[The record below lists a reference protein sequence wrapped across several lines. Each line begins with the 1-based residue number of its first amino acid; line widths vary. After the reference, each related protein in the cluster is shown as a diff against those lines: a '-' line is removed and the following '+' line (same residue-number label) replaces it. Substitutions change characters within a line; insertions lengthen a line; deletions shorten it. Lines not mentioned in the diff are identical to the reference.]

1 MNDVA
6 MKNLTRLFA
15 CLVAVSC
22 GALVTGCQTVAR
34 RLEVA
39 PVRQIIIG
47 QTTMPEVEKKFG
59 RPREKVTGAN
69 GTTVARYFFREP
81 RINNHVDP
89 YERRE
94 HPGDV
99 IFRTLTLLY
108 GPSPIIQRKVHD
120 ESVTAVRRY
129 NGWYVAGASVLPEN
143 LGFMRKGETTKAE
156 LVDRLGEA
164 TSRSFDNDG
173 AEMLVWVSFRGRR
186 DSLANAEVRHLMVM
200 LNEKLVVKDFAV
212 VETDWGSWR

>member
-1 MNDVA
+1 
-6 MKNLTRLFA
+6 
-15 CLVAVSC
+15 
-22 GALVTGCQTVAR
+22 
-34 RLEVA
+34 
-39 PVRQIIIG
+39 
-47 QTTMPEVEKKFG
+47 
-59 RPREKVTGAN
+59 VTGAN

-81 RINNHVDP
+81 RINNDVDA

-108 GPSPIIQRKVHD
+108 GPSPVIQRKVHD

-143 LGFMRKGETTKAE
+143 LGFIRKGETTKAE
-156 LVDRLGEA
+156 LVDHLGEP

-186 DSLANAEVRHLMVM
+186 DSLAKAEVRHLVVT

-212 VETDWGSWR
+212 VETDWGNLR

>member
-1 MNDVA
+1 
-6 MKNLTRLFA
+6 MKKLTRLFA
-15 CLVAVSC
+15 CLAAISC
-22 GALVTGCQTVAR
+22 CVLVTGCQTMAR

-59 RPREKVTGAN
+59 PPREKVTGAN

-81 RINNHVDP
+81 RINNHVDY
-89 YERRE
+89 YERRD

-108 GPSPIIQRKVHD
+108 GPSPVIQRKVHD

-129 NGWYVAGASVLPEN
+129 NGWYIAGPSVLPEN
-143 LGFMRKGETTKAE
+143 LNFLRKGETTKAE

-164 TSRSFDNDG
+164 ASRSFDNDG
-173 AEMLVWVSFRGRR
+173 AEILVWVSFKGRR
-186 DSLANAEVRHLMVM
+186 DSLANAEVRHLSVV
-200 LNEKLVVKDFAV
+200 LNEKLVVKDYAI
-212 VETDWGSWR
+212 VETDWGSVR

>member
-1 MNDVA
+1 
-6 MKNLTRLFA
+6 
-15 CLVAVSC
+15 
-22 GALVTGCQTVAR
+22 
-34 RLEVA
+34 
-39 PVRQIIIG
+39 
-47 QTTMPEVEKKFG
+47 MPEVEKKFG

-99 IFRTLTLLY
+99 IFRTLTLLS
-108 GPSPIIQRKVHD
+108 GPSPVIQRKVHD

-143 LGFMRKGETTKAE
+143 LTFMRKGETAKAE
-156 LVDRLGEA
+156 LVDRLGEP
-164 TSRSFDNDG
+164 TSRSFDKSG
-173 AEMLVWVSFRGRR
+173 AEILVWLSFKGRR

-212 VETDWGSWR
+212 VETDWGSVR

>member
-1 MNDVA
+1 
-6 MKNLTRLFA
+6 MKHLMRWVPYLALVF
-15 CLVAVSC
+15 CLVLVS
-22 GALVTGCQTVAR
+22 GCQSMAR

-39 PVRQIIIG
+39 SVGQITIG
-47 QTTMPEVEKKFG
+47 QTTMPEVEKQFG

-94 HPGDV
+94 HPADV

-108 GPSPIIQRKVHD
+108 GPSLVIQRKVHD

-129 NGWYVAGASVLPEN
+129 NGWYIAGAWVLPEN
-143 LGFMRKGETTKAE
+143 LIFLRKGETTKAE
-156 LVDRLGEA
+156 LLDHLGEP

-173 AEMLVWVSFRGRR
+173 AEMLVWGSFKGRR
-186 DSLANAEVRHLMVM
+186 DSLANAEVRHLRVM

-212 VETDWGSWR
+212 VETDWGSLR